1 MKFTIRI
8 AFFLIF
14 VSLSVVLSKASNKK
28 ETLKYKVLIKNLF
41 KKIIEKN
48 NFNGKIVL
56 KSEGIKIQ
64 FKLLV
69 KF

>member
-14 VSLSVVLSKASNKK
+14 VSLSVVFSKASNKK

-41 KKIIEKN
+41 KKIIENN